1 MMTKT
6 SILTFY
12 INKLGVQQGF
22 RRICWAMMGYVICS
36 SMSIF
41 FTNIFQC
48 TPISGGWNRLL
59 PGRKCIN
66 VSAFRHQ
73 KGPGFETDLLQTTPL
88 YYISGANNLIT
99 DLILLFLP
107 MPIIWKLKLPI
118 RQRLGLVF
126 VFAMGAL

>member
-1 MMTKT
+1 M
-6 SILTFY
+6 
-12 INKLGVQQGF
+12 
-22 RRICWAMMGYVICS
+22 
-36 SMSIF
+36 
-41 FTNIFQC
+41 
-48 TPISGGWNRLL
+48 L

-66 VSAFRHQ
+66 VSALRHQ
-73 KGPGFETDLLQTTPL
+73 KGTGFETDLLQTTPL
-88 YYISGANNLIT
+88 YYASGANNLIT